1 MSVRNKLTAMKRKFA
16 RDEEGGLA
24 IEAIVMIPLMFFVVM
39 SMFTLFDAFRQYTMH
54 QKAAYTISDMISRET
69 VPLDDSYLTGAHALF
84 DDMTRNPQESSIRVS
99 IVRYDENNQIFKLDW
114 SRTQGASTPLS
125 NNAVRNWD
133 DRLPVLVHNER
144 IIVVETFAN
153 YVPPFDTGFGEREIE
168 NFIFTRPRYAPQ
180 VLWDDGSG
188 SFTGS

>member
-1 MSVRNKLTAMKRKFA
+1 MSLRNKITAMNRRFA
-16 RDEEGGLA
+16 RDEEGSAA
-24 IEAIVMIPLMFFVVM
+24 IEALVMMPLVFFVVI

-54 QKAAYTISDMISRET
+54 QKAAYTLSDMISRET

-84 DDMTRNPQESSIRVS
+84 DDMTRNPQDSSIRVS
-99 IVRYDENNQIFKLDW
+99 IVRYDENNDIFKLDW
-114 SRTQGASTPLS
+114 SRTQGYATELT
-125 NNAVRNWD
+125 NNGVRNWG

-153 YVPPFDTGFGEREIE
+153 YAPPFDTGLGSRTIE

-180 VLWDDGSG
+180 ILWDDDGGG
-188 SFTGS
+188 SFTG